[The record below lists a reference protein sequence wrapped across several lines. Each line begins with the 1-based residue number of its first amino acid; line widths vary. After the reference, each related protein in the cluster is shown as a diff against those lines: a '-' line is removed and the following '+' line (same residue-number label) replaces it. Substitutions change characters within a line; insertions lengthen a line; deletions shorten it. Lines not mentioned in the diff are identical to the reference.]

1 MIANSPHLEAE
12 LSLRFY
18 FARHGESV
26 ANLLHVF
33 SNQPG
38 KHPLTEQG
46 QQQAKDLA
54 QRMTSLGLLA
64 IYSSPVL
71 RALQTAQ
78 IVQQVVGVP
87 LHISDALREYSVG
100 SFEDTDNEENWHIF
114 FDRMHEWME
123 GRNRQLAVG
132 GGENFFDLRNRFV
145 PFVEGL
151 KAKFAHQ
158 EGGLLLVGH
167 GGTFRCMLPLVLSN
181 LSFDWIR
188 QTRFAN
194 GEVVTAELR
203 AGNLVGL
210 TWGDQLLPQEVL

>member
-1 MIANSPHLEAE
+1 MA
-12 LSLRFY
+12 LRFY

-46 QQQAKDLA
+46 QQQAQALA
-54 QRMTSLGLLA
+54 QRMAGLNLCA

-78 IVQQVVGVP
+78 TVQQAVDVP

-100 SFEDTDNEENWHIF
+100 SFEDTNCEENWRIF
-114 FDRMHEWME
+114 FERMHEWME
-123 GRNRQLAVG
+123 GRNRHLAVG
-132 GGENFFDLRNRFV
+132 GGESFFDLRDRFV
-145 PFVEGL
+145 PFIEDL

-181 LSFDWIR
+181 LSFDFVR
-188 QTRFAN
+188 QARFAN
-194 GEVVTAELR
+194 TQVVTAELR
-203 AGNLVGL
+203 AGQMIGL
-210 TWGDQLLPQEVL
+210 SWGEQPLLSEVV

>member
-1 MIANSPHLEAE
+1 MG
-12 LSLRFY
+12 LRIY

-46 QQQAKDLA
+46 QQQANDLA
-54 QRMTSLGLLA
+54 QRMSGLGLLR

-78 IVQQVVGVP
+78 TVQQAVGVP

-100 SFEDTDNEENWHIF
+100 SFEDTDCEENWRIF

-132 GGENFFDLRNRFV
+132 GGESFFDLRDRFV
-145 PFVEGL
+145 PFIEGL
-151 KAKFAHQ
+151 KDEFTHQ

-181 LSFDWIR
+181 VSFEWIR
-188 QTRFAN
+188 QAHFAN
-194 GEVVTAELR
+194 VEVVTAELR
-203 AGNLVGL
+203 AGQLLGL
-210 TWGDQLLPQEVL
+210 SWGNQPLPQEAL